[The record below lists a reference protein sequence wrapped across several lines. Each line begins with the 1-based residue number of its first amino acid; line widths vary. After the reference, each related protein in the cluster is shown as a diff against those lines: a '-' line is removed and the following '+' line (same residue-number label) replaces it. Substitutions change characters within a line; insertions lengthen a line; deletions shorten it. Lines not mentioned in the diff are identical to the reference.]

1 MVLEALMD
9 QGLTEPKYLGLVQQ
23 PNKKLMGIPRD
34 ISGLRLASGGQGV
47 NELLQGVYWAH
58 EIRDRRIGQTYLD
71 PRQFL
76 YYYLQQI
83 AS

>member
-9 QGLTEPKYLGLVQQ
+9 QGLTEPKYLGLVGYRY
-23 PNKKLMGIPRD
+23 KKLMRIPRD
-34 ISGLRLASGGQGV
+34 INGLRRVTGGQGV

-71 PRQFL
+71 PRQFQ

>member
-1 MVLEALMD
+1 
-9 QGLTEPKYLGLVQQ
+9 
-23 PNKKLMGIPRD
+23 MGIPRD
-34 ISGLRLASGGQGV
+34 INGLRRVSGGQGV
-47 NELLQGVYWAH
+47 NELLQEVYWAH

-71 PRQFL
+71 PRQFQ